1 MTVELKIKE
10 IREQMGISLRDLSE
24 ETGIERH
31 RLSEIEDNV
40 DKILFIEMLVISE
53 NLGKKITD
61 LFIPIKGT
69 KEYLKIHKLLKDSA
83 SKLKMEWLYVNRIT
97 IAIVTFFISLFL
109 FVQLHQAEINLIYTE
124 PTTEYNIM
132 GGLTGRELEEAK
144 KLTESDN
151 QFLDMYKGNL

>member
-40 DKILFIEMLVISE
+40 DKILFIEMLVIAE

-61 LFIPIKGT
+61 LYSTG
-69 KEYLKIHKLLKDSA
+69 
-83 SKLKMEWLYVNRIT
+83 
-97 IAIVTFFISLFL
+97 
-109 FVQLHQAEINLIYTE
+109 
-124 PTTEYNIM
+124 NI
-132 GGLTGRELEEAK
+132 EL
-144 KLTESDN
+144 
-151 QFLDMYKGNL
+151 Q

>member
-10 IREQMGISLRDLSE
+10 IREQMGISLRDLSK

-61 LFIPIKGT
+61 LYDAG
-69 KEYLKIHKLLKDSA
+69 
-83 SKLKMEWLYVNRIT
+83 
-97 IAIVTFFISLFL
+97 
-109 FVQLHQAEINLIYTE
+109 
-124 PTTEYNIM
+124 NI
-132 GGLTGRELEEAK
+132 EL
-144 KLTESDN
+144 
-151 QFLDMYKGNL
+151 Q

>member
-10 IREQMGISLRDLSE
+10 IREQMGISIRDLSE

-61 LFIPIKGT
+61 LYSTG
-69 KEYLKIHKLLKDSA
+69 
-83 SKLKMEWLYVNRIT
+83 
-97 IAIVTFFISLFL
+97 
-109 FVQLHQAEINLIYTE
+109 
-124 PTTEYNIM
+124 NI
-132 GGLTGRELEEAK
+132 EL
-144 KLTESDN
+144 
-151 QFLDMYKGNL
+151 Q

>member
-40 DKILFIEMLVISE
+40 DKILFIEMLVIGE

-61 LFIPIKGT
+61 LYSTG
-69 KEYLKIHKLLKDSA
+69 
-83 SKLKMEWLYVNRIT
+83 
-97 IAIVTFFISLFL
+97 
-109 FVQLHQAEINLIYTE
+109 
-124 PTTEYNIM
+124 NI
-132 GGLTGRELEEAK
+132 EL
-144 KLTESDN
+144 
-151 QFLDMYKGNL
+151 Q

>member
-40 DKILFIEMLVISE
+40 DKILFIEMLVIAE

-61 LFIPIKGT
+61 L
-69 KEYLKIHKLLKDSA
+69 YD
-83 SKLKMEWLYVNRIT
+83 
-97 IAIVTFFISLFL
+97 
-109 FVQLHQAEINLIYTE
+109 
-124 PTTEYNIM
+124 
-132 GGLTGRELEEAK
+132 TGELE
-144 KLTESDN
+144 L
-151 QFLDMYKGNL
+151 Q

>member
-31 RLSEIEDNV
+31 RLSEIEEDV

-61 LFIPIKGT
+61 LYDAG
-69 KEYLKIHKLLKDSA
+69 
-83 SKLKMEWLYVNRIT
+83 
-97 IAIVTFFISLFL
+97 
-109 FVQLHQAEINLIYTE
+109 
-124 PTTEYNIM
+124 NI
-132 GGLTGRELEEAK
+132 EL
-144 KLTESDN
+144 
-151 QFLDMYKGNL
+151 Q

>member
-31 RLSEIEDNV
+31 RLAKIEADV

-61 LFIPIKGT
+61 LYSTG
-69 KEYLKIHKLLKDSA
+69 
-83 SKLKMEWLYVNRIT
+83 
-97 IAIVTFFISLFL
+97 
-109 FVQLHQAEINLIYTE
+109 
-124 PTTEYNIM
+124 NI
-132 GGLTGRELEEAK
+132 EL
-144 KLTESDN
+144 
-151 QFLDMYKGNL
+151 Q

>member
-31 RLSEIEDNV
+31 RLSEIEEDV

-61 LFIPIKGT
+61 LYDTGNI
-69 KEYLKIHKLLKDSA
+69 ELQ
-83 SKLKMEWLYVNRIT
+83 KM
-97 IAIVTFFISLFL
+97 
-109 FVQLHQAEINLIYTE
+109 
-124 PTTEYNIM
+124 
-132 GGLTGRELEEAK
+132 
-144 KLTESDN
+144 
-151 QFLDMYKGNL
+151 